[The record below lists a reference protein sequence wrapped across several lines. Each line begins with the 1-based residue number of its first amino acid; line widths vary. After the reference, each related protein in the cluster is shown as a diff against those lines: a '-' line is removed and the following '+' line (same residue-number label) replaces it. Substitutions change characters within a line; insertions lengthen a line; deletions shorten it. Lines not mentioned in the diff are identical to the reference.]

1 MLRHPKKKTAETG
14 SMPAS
19 SASTENTPVVETAG
33 NDAPPNGSSETTAPQ
48 APCPETTGADAAP
61 NAVDPAALER
71 ELAAVKDRHLRLL
84 ADFENARKRQ
94 GREREE
100 TIRRANEELLHALL
114 PVLDHLELALAS
126 PTLDA
131 DSPFV
136 KGIRMVAEQ
145 FVAVLQKFDLKPIM
159 ALGQKFDPGQHEA
172 LTQLAAVGV
181 PPGHVAQ
188 QLRRG
193 WNLSGRLLRPAQVIV
208 STGAPEAAGGGVDQ
222 PVGNRPETPPN

>member
-1 MLRHPKKKTAETG
+1 MLRHPKKKTPESG
-14 SMPAS
+14 SMPAAPL
-19 SASTENTPVVETAG
+19 SAEETPVVEPAG
-33 NDAPPNGSSETTAPQ
+33 TDAPSADSDELAAPQ
-48 APCPETTGADAAP
+48 APSPETAGADSAQTGADT
-61 NAVDPAALER
+61 AALER

-94 GREREE
+94 SREREE

-136 KGIRMVAEQ
+136 KGVRMVAEQ
-145 FVAVLQKFDLKPIM
+145 FVAVLQKFDLKPIA

-172 LTQLAAVGV
+172 LTQMPAAGV
-181 PPGHVAQ
+181 PSGHVAQ

-208 STGAPEAAGGGVDQ
+208 SSGAPEPEGGAGAAARTETQ
-222 PVGNRPETPPN
+222 PN